1 MVLSFC
7 EQSKYISKICQKIEI
22 CQWSRALLKQAITH
36 LMSVLVQNDSLWIGF
51 QTVVVIQS
59 LLTVKSVLMMD
70 ILNVDEFW
78 DNFFE
83 KKIMSFLKLS
93 AKRLNDLNR

>member
-7 EQSKYISKICQKIEI
+7 EQSKYISKIYQKIKM
-22 CQWSRALLKQAITH
+22 CQWSHALLKQSITH

-51 QTVVVIQS
+51 RTVVVIQS

-70 ILNVDEFW
+70 ILNVDEFK
-78 DNFFE
+78 NTEFRE
-83 KKIMSFLKLS
+83 EISP
-93 AKRLNDLNR
+93 